1 MALISRRRLL
11 GQVAGAATWAAA
23 SGMAHA
29 DTYPSRRI
37 RLVIPYAAGASG
49 DQIGRPWAEKV
60 TELLGPVYVE
70 NIAGAGGA
78 LGCAAVA
85 RDEADGYSL
94 LLGTVSSHVIVPLT
108 SPHLPYDPI
117 ADFRP
122 IYRLISTAL
131 ALVVHPSVPA
141 YNLQEL
147 AAYAKANPGTLSY
160 GTPGVGTGNHMVGE
174 FFKQQAGAA
183 DIVHVPYRGMAIATN
198 DLIGGQ
204 ITMMISVVSAPLLEL
219 SRAGK
224 LRILAVTS
232 GQRLHAA
239 PELQTVGEQGMPM
252 LRDEGWF
259 GLFAARATS
268 DEIINR
274 IAQTTLTV
282 MADPLL
288 QESYRAQGLEPDTS
302 SSPDKFQKLMQ
313 DDFARLAPIIQ
324 SIGLRHD

>member
-1 MALISRRRLL
+1 MPLISRRHLL
-11 GQVAGAATWAAA
+11 GQAAGAAVWAAA
-23 SGMAHA
+23 AGEVCA

-37 RLVIPYAAGASG
+37 RLVIPYGAGASG

-70 NIAGAGGA
+70 NIPGAGGA
-78 LGCAAVA
+78 IGCATVA
-85 RDEADGYSL
+85 RDEPDGYSL

-131 ALVVHPSVPA
+131 ALAISPSLPVHD
-141 YNLQEL
+141 LQEL

-174 FFKQQAGAA
+174 VFKKRTGA

-198 DLIGGQ
+198 DLLGGQ
-204 ITMMISVVSAPLLEL
+204 ISMIISVVSAPLLQL

-232 GQRLHAA
+232 EQRLHAA
-239 PELQTVGEQGMPM
+239 PELPTVVEQGMPE
-252 LRDEGWF
+252 LKNDGWF
-259 GLFAARATS
+259 GLFAAKGTS
-268 DEIINR
+268 DEIIDR
-274 IAQTTLTV
+274 IAQTTLTA
-282 MADPLL
+282 MADPKL
-288 QESYRAQGLEPDTS
+288 QETYRSQGLEPDTN
-302 SSPDKFQKLMQ
+302 SSPEKFQQLLK
-313 DDFARLAPIIQ
+313 DDYAELAPIIR
-324 SIGLRHD
+324 SIGLAHD